1 MAPAPGL
8 ELQRHRAKQVES
20 SQNNENEQNQNTD
33 FPGAKPIL
41 AAKVAAG
48 KPGGARAEW
57 DRALHHALAA
67 RAAELAMTLPADAIE
82 KALTDALAVA
92 SAAGSWGEVAQL
104 ANELEARRRARAAT
118 VDLTAERARR
128 AGHH

>member
-1 MAPAPGL
+1 LRGQAP
-8 ELQRHRAKQVES
+8 KQVEGS
-20 SQNNENEQNQNTD
+20 RNHENEQNQNTD

-41 AAKVAAG
+41 AAEVAAG
-48 KPGGARAEW
+48 KPDGARAEW

-67 RAAELAMTLPADAIE
+67 RATELAITLPADAVE
-82 KALTDALAVA
+82 KALTDALAIA
-92 SAAGSWGEVAQL
+92 SAAGSWGAVAQL

-118 VDLTAERARR
+118 VDLAAERARR